1 MLSQLSATQI
11 HPTDV
16 RLKWNESAF
25 VLRVLDGSFDWGT
38 LNLDTDT
45 NDPMLTDSHELTCF
59 SLSFSLSVYLSL
71 SPVLQSG
78 STKLLSGHP
87 PSEPA
92 GRIRFCGKAACR
104 WLSPGPLPAPR
115 WLLAGPVCRGVCSS
129 SVVRARRS
137 RPCRVSVRP
146 GRLCPHWA
154 SGRLTAH

>member
-59 SLSFSLSVYLSL
+59 SLSFSLSVWSMLHCRL
-71 SPVLQSG
+71 RLRLRRN
-78 STKLLSGHP
+78 TK
-87 PSEPA
+87 E
-92 GRIRFCGKAACR
+92 
-104 WLSPGPLPAPR
+104 
-115 WLLAGPVCRGVCSS
+115 
-129 SVVRARRS
+129 RS
-137 RPCRVSVRP
+137 MC
-146 GRLCPHWA
+146 
-154 SGRLTAH
+154 